1 MYTRSQVDAI
11 HTAIKSF
18 GRKGAED
25 FAGNLEYWKEAIL
38 DGFEQKAIAVDER
51 LGKEGAGISGI
62 YVVFRLE
69 GDDTLLKLTG
79 SYSSYEGEDWT
90 FGTLYP
96 VVPRQV
102 MMTVYDAVPTAS

>member
-1 MYTRSQVDAI
+1 MYTYTQVETI
-11 HTAIKSF
+11 HSAIKAY
-18 GRKGAED
+18 GRNGAED
-25 FAGNLEYWKEAIL
+25 FADALEYQKEAAL
-38 DGFEQKAIAVDER
+38 DGFEQKAIAIDER
-51 LGKEGAGISGI
+51 LGEEGAGISGI

-102 MMTVYDAVPTAS
+102 TMTVYDAVPTAS